1 MAIAWNRAMLW
12 IFTRLNTLM
21 TVAKEAADR
30 FMEATM
36 RAEMNITNNLG
47 STMNE
52 SPVIHPEHLKP
63 VNPTNI
69 VQRQDMGPNHQG
81 HPMPLT
87 TDGDRLVPARRVHQK
102 KVIP

>member
-1 MAIAWNRAMLW
+1 MRRLTETFESVRNNMAIAWNRAMLW

-30 FMEATM
+30 VMEATM

-52 SPVIHPEHLKP
+52 LPVIHPEHLKP

-69 VQRQDMGPNHQG
+69 VQ
-81 HPMPLT
+81 
-87 TDGDRLVPARRVHQK
+87 
-102 KVIP
+102 